1 MSYFQILL
9 PLAMILVFS
18 KLLCRVCDKIK
29 LPKVVGML
37 LAGIL
42 VGLINYIPNQT
53 ILTPFTKEGLS
64 FFAKI
69 GVIFIMFSAGLGTD
83 LKTVKSTGVA
93 SIIITMLGVIVPL
106 ALGFVVA
113 GLFNGGLVG
122 MTKTQVMS
130 NLFYG
135 VVLTATSVSVTVASL
150 KELGKLN
157 GKAGT
162 AIVTAAILDD
172 IIGVILLSFI
182 IGLSGGAESPW
193 KVLLKTLFFFVVAI
207 PAGIG
212 FRYLF
217 KLIHK
222 KFPSK
227 SLIAVLGISLAF
239 VYAYLAERFCG
250 VADITG
256 AYFAGLMLS
265 GMDLTYDVDH
275 TCDHLNLFFL
285 PVFFANI
292 GVSTS
297 FSGMDGNM
305 ILFGVCYIFAGLIGK
320 VIGCGGGALI
330 CKFNIKDSLAI
341 GVGMMV
347 RAEVLLICAQKGIDN
362 KMISPKIMP
371 FVVMIIIIS
380 SFLTPVLLKLL
391 FTERKNKGNSTPGE
405 ELPDIS
411 TKTESAPLTSD
422 LPN

>member
-93 SIIITMLGVIVPL
+93 SIIITMLGVVVPL

-256 AYFAGLMLS
+256 AFAAGLFLS
-265 GMDLTYDVDH
+265 RNPESGYIDRKSDIMGYMIFT
-275 TCDHLNLFFL
+275 

-292 GVSTS
+292 GMTVKFNSINTD
-297 FSGMDGNM
+297 M
-305 ILFGVCYIFAGLIGK
+305 LVFGVFFILAGIAGKLIG
-320 VIGCGGGALI
+320 CAGASLL
-330 CKFNIKDSLAI
+330 CKYSPKDSFRV
-341 GVGMMV
+341 GVGMMA
-347 RAEVLLICAQKGIDN
+347 RAEVALVCAQKGVEN
-362 KMISPKIMP
+362 GMINSAIMP
-371 FVVMIIIIS
+371 FIK
-380 SFLTPVLLKLL
+380 TNLKQ
-391 FTERKNKGNSTPGE
+391 
-405 ELPDIS
+405 I
-411 TKTESAPLTSD
+411 
-422 LPN
+422 